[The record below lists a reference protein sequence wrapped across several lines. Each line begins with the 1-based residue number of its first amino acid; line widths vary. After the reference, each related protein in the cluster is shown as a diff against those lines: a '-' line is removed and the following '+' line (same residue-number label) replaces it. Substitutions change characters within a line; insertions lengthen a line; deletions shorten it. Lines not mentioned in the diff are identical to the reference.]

1 MKELAL
7 HILDIAQNSLVAGAT
22 LIEIIVNAN
31 TEADILRIEIT
42 DNGKGIAP
50 EVLPIVM
57 DPYTTSRTTRKVGM
71 GLPLL
76 KDACEMTGGS
86 LAINSELG
94 KGTSLKALLGYNH
107 IDRQPLGDMAGV
119 IMLLVSANVNV
130 DFVYKHSLN
139 GSEYVFDTREVKE
152 ALDGLPLN
160 SPEVYK
166 ILKEMLFLNLDELQI
181 R

>member
-1 MKELAL
+1 MKELSL

-22 LIEIIVNAN
+22 LIEISIEVS
-31 TEADILRIEIT
+31 TETDTLQIEIC

-50 EVLPIVM
+50 DVLPNVM

-76 KDACEMTGGS
+76 KDSCEMSGGS
-86 LAINSELG
+86 LTITSEVG
-94 KGTSLKALLGYNH
+94 KGTTIKAVLGYSH
-107 IDRQPLGDMAGV
+107 IDRQPLGDISGV

-130 DFVYKHSLN
+130 DFIYKHILN
-139 GSEYVFDTREVKE
+139 SNAYIFDTCEIKEV
-152 ALDGLPLN
+152 LDGLPLN

-166 ILKEMLFLNLDELQI
+166 MLKEMISLNLDEIQI

>member
-7 HILDIAQNSLVAGAT
+7 HVLDIVQNSLVAGAT
-22 LIEIIVNAN
+22 LIEISVDVN
-31 TEADILRIEIT
+31 TETDILRIEIS

-50 EVLPIVM
+50 EILPIVM
-57 DPYTTSRTTRKVGM
+57 DPYITSRTTRKVGM

-76 KDACEMTGGS
+76 KDACEMSGGS
-86 LAINSELG
+86 LTITSEVG
-94 KGTSLKALLGYNH
+94 KGTAIKATLGYGH
-107 IDRQPLGDMAGV
+107 IDRQPLGDISGV

-130 DFVYKHSLN
+130 DFKYKHSLN
-139 GSEYVFDTREVKE
+139 GSEYIFDTREIKE
-152 ALDGLPLN
+152 VLEGLPLN

-166 ILKEMLFLNLDELQI
+166 LLKEMISLNLDELQI